1 MVLAEDHYLVREGT
15 RRLLEDGG
23 EVTVLAAVGNARE
36 LLDAVERLDPDAVI
50 TDIRMPP
57 DHHMEG
63 IVAARAIR
71 HAHPDIGVLVLSQ
84 HADEVVISLHA
95 ANGRLDVAVVDN
107 GIGFDAD
114 AVDSGGLENLRD
126 RVWALGGSLRVDS
139 GDGGTRLQASIPIN
153 AAGPSVA

>member
-1 MVLAEDHYLVREGT
+1 VLTDRGLVEA
-15 RRLLEDGG
+15 LES
-23 EVTVLAAVGNARE
+23 LAARHVVSVEVKAATALRARRF
-36 LLDAVERLDPDAVI
+36 DADVE
-50 TDIRMPP
+50 
-57 DHHMEG
+57 G
-63 IVAARAIR
+63 AAYFVVSEALANI
-71 HAHPDIGVLVLSQ
+71 AKYAC
-84 HADEVVISLHA
+84 ADEVVISLHA